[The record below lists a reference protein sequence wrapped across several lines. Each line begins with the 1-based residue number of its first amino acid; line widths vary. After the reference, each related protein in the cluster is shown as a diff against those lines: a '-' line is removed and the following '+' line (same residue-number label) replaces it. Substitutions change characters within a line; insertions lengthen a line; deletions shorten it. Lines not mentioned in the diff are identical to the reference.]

1 MAKCTH
7 GLVGFCDSVFLDVHV
22 VREVEGDVGPE
33 IFEVGGEINE

>member
-7 GLVGFCDSVFLDVHV
+7 GLVGFCDSVFDVHV